1 MAKEVLL
8 YGSIYSYSAIDFIN
22 ALEAAKNDDVV
33 VRINTNGG
41 SVEDAWSGIAKF
53 SEHKKNKIVRV
64 DGKAYSMGLFFLC
77 YTDQAECFDISQF
90 LLHRAAYSSYMEKS
104 PDMTEDA
111 WSQLNAINKKL
122 RTAFE
127 AKVDVKKFEK
137 LKGYTLDQIFSNDN
151 RIDITLTA
159 DEALAIGLVNKV
171 IQITPDKVAEI
182 NANNMRIAAE
192 ATGVS
197 LNVSIPENKKP
208 STMTLEELK
217 AQHPA
222 IYAAAVKEGVTQER
236 DRVGSFLAFIDVDP
250 ANVTKA
256 IKEGDTLSATAM
268 AEFSRKAFSANAVK
282 KLEEEAPGAT
292 DTVAEGD
299 APKTA
304 EAKQVADFE
313 ASVRSG
319 LGLSTDKK

>member
-22 ALEAAKNDDVV
+22 ALEAAKNDDIV

-77 YTDQAECFDISQF
+77 YCDQSECFDISQF
-90 LLHRAAYSSYMEKS
+90 LLHRAAYSTYMEKS

-111 WSQLNAINKKL
+111 WSQLNAINAKL
-122 RTAFE
+122 RAALE
-127 AKVDVKKFEK
+127 AKIDVKKFEK

-151 RIDITLTA
+151 RIDVTLTA
-159 DEALAIGLVNKV
+159 DEARAIGLVNNV
-171 IQITPDKVAEI
+171 IQITPEKVAEI

-197 LNVSIPENKKP
+197 FNVSIPENKKP

-217 AQHPA
+217 ANHPA
-222 IYAAAVKEGVTQER
+222 IFAEAVKVGVTQER
-236 DRVGSFLAFIDVDP
+236 DRVGSFLAFIDIDP
-250 ANVTKA
+250 VACSKG
-256 IKEGDTLSATAM
+256 IKEGEVLTQTAM
-268 AEFSRKAFSANAVK
+268 AEFARKGLSK
-282 KLEEEAPGAT
+282 KS
-292 DTVAEGD
+292 VAELEKEGAAAVATTEPPVVTITD
-299 APKTA
+299 EQKQEA
-304 EAKQVADFE
+304 EFE
-313 ASVRSG
+313 ASVRAE
-319 LGLSTDKK
+319 LGLTNKK